1 MAKIK
6 LTKVL
11 REGLE
16 QEKKKQESL
25 HKMSFYEKKMDQG
38 LEKLRN
44 LMRRDGYN
52 V

>member
-16 QEKKKQESL
+16 QEKKKQETVSE
-25 HKMSFYEKKMDQG
+25 MRFYLDDFRKR
-38 LEKLRN
+38 LEDLKSK
-44 LMRRDGYN
+44 MRRDGYN

>member
-6 LTKVL
+6 LARVL
-11 REGLE
+11 EEALE

-25 HKMSFYEKKMDQG
+25 RKMSFYEKKMDQG
-38 LEKLRN
+38 LEKLRQ
-44 LMRRDGYN
+44 MMKRDGYD